1 MQRSYLFGFI
11 GGLALIASPLVAQQN
26 LFNIPSGDITPKNK
40 VFYQHQINLY
50 SRFFESKGHFVYGL
64 GRGWDAGA
72 NLVGTGARWTGDW
85 QLLHNDNRQY
95 GAVYPVVLLTL
106 QKQFVLNK
114 RLNINV
120 GTQAGTNLSRFVDRK
135 TFAQF
140 TYGIASYQVAP
151 GRRLLAGPYVTNTA
165 LVGPGNQA
173 GLMLGY
179 EWKLTD
185 QWYLMGDWLSGRN
198 EAGVGVI
205 GAMFW
210 PGKHIQF
217 CGGLLLA
224 NPNTPKPNGFVL
236 ELNLLGWTAN
246 H

>member
-1 MQRSYLFGFI
+1 MLPFFRPAFISFVTLLAAPLF
-11 GGLALIASPLVAQQN
+11 AQQN

-50 SRFFESKGHFVYGL
+50 SSKFESKSHFVYGL
-64 GRGWDAGA
+64 GKGWDVGV
-72 NLVGTGARWTGDW
+72 NLVGTGAMFRPDW
-85 QLLHNDNRQY
+85 KLLQNDVRSQ
-95 GAVYPVVLLTL
+95 GAVYPVVLATL
-106 QKQFVLNK
+106 QKQFVLSD
-114 RLNINV
+114 RININV
-120 GTQAGTNLSRFVDRK
+120 GTQAGTNLTHFADRK

-140 TYGIASYQVAP
+140 TYGLASYHFGP
-151 GRRLLAGPYVTNTA
+151 GRRVVAGPYVTNSA
-165 LVGPGNQA
+165 LVGPGNHA
-173 GLMLGY
+173 GVMMGY

-185 QWYLMGDWLSGRN
+185 KWYLMGDWLSGRN
-198 EAGVGVI
+198 DTGVGVL

-210 PGKHIQF
+210 PGKHVQL

-236 ELNLLGWTAN
+236 EVNILGWTAR